1 MLHEIKTLN
10 NTYIYFTDLDIKP
23 LLAILDMY
31 PTAPVLVNSSHVELL
46 DLIRGTVLIQNR
58 VNRVSTDPSVFGKYT
73 PIKVKE
79 IK

>member
-10 NTYIYFTDLDIKP
+10 NTYIYFIDLDIKP
-23 LLAILDMY
+23 LLDILDMY
-31 PTAPVLVNSSHVELL
+31 PTAPVLVNSSHEELL

-58 VNRVSTDPSVFGKYT
+58 MNRVSSDPSEFSRFM

>member
-23 LLAILDMY
+23 LLDILDMY
-31 PTAPVLVNSSHVELL
+31 PTAPVLVNSSHDELL

-58 VNRVSTDPSVFGKYT
+58 MNRVSSDPSVFDKFL

-79 IK
+79 IR